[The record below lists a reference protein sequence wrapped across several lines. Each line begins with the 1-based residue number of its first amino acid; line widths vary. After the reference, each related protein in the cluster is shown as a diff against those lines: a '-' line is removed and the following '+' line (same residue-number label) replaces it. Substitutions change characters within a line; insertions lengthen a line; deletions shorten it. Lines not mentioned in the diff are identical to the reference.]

1 MEKKNQEKQLKKS
14 DVTRKIIIDSAKV
27 FFAEKGYEGT
37 SFRTL
42 AAAAELN
49 HAVISYHF
57 GNKEKLWLVV
67 VQELFKEFIE
77 DCGHLLTIELNEQTD
92 NKKIFRD
99 AVYSL
104 VRFNAKKPHLIK
116 IAFRESMS
124 ANPLIESTSMMMEQY
139 ISMSKDLLD
148 KFHSVGIISKVTL
161 EDFHFIF
168 LSSITNRFMI
178 PFLNKSMNIDD
189 PYADEVIESH
199 TDAIIKIFYTGPE

>member
-178 PFLNKSMNIDD
+178 PFLNTSMNIDD

>member
-14 DVTRKIIIDSAKV
+14 DVTRKIIIDRAKV